1 MKVEDIQA
9 VLDRAHRNAS
19 SLYRAVASK
28 LLPGKPVGPFK
39 YAGTRKDAG
48 NDHVPH
54 NHRRE
59 MRGYKVI
66 AAWLNSVDT
75 KANNTLDM
83 YVEEGADNL

>member
-1 MKVEDIQA
+1 MQ
-9 VLDRAHRNAS
+9 
-19 SLYRAVASK
+19 
-28 LLPGKPVGPFK
+28 
-39 YAGTRKDAG
+39 GTRKDAG